1 MALGRVRRCGTRLWR
16 NRMTAK
22 RIIVL
27 CAAIVVLCIALGSL
41 SDDVY
46 AQRDSAF
53 AEGGGKDLIQ
63 RTGLATGN
71 PNEGKGV
78 PPTKV
83 QMAIGVGSFIIM
95 IIVLK
100 WL

>member
-1 MALGRVRRCGTRLWR
+1 MALGRVRRYGTRLWR

-27 CAAIVVLCIALGSL
+27 CAALVVVCIGLGSL
-41 SDDVY
+41 PDDVY
-46 AQRDSAF
+46 AQRDSAY
-53 AEGGGKDLIQ
+53 AEDGGGLTQ
-63 RTGLATGN
+63 RKGLATGN

-83 QMAIGVGSFIIM
+83 QMGLGIGSVIIM
-95 IIVLK
+95 IIVVK